1 MARKPKSRSDTR
13 RTGQAQKSTGKT
25 VLIVCEG
32 TKTEL
37 HYFNNLCDEYRLKS
51 VHTIT
56 VTPSGSGTNASNILQ
71 DAKKRYDRDK
81 EKDNTPD
88 HVFCVFDRDDD
99 KGANISFQPTIDKI
113 SKLKKFQAI
122 YSIPSFEFWLLLH
135 FSYTRQCFANPKQLL
150 TCLQKEYPTY
160 QKNQRGLFQSLQENL
175 DAALQNAARCEQEA
189 TQCGEPNPSTKVH
202 ELVNFLRELH
212 TREFVS

>member
-13 RTGQAQKSTGKT
+13 RKGQAQKPAGKT

-32 TKTEL
+32 TKTEFN
-37 HYFNNLCDEYRLKS
+37 YFNELCHTYHLQA
-51 VHTIT
+51 VHTIK
-56 VTPSGSGTNASNILQ
+56 VTAGGSGSNAANILH
-71 DAKKRYDRDK
+71 DAKKRYARS
-81 EKDNTPD
+81 KDNGNAFD

-99 KGANISFQPTIDKI
+99 KGANISFQPTIHEI
-113 SKLKKFQAI
+113 SKLKDFQAI

-135 FSYTRQCFANPKQLL
+135 FSYTRQCFANPKQVL

-160 QKNQRGLFQSLQENL
+160 QKNQQGLFQTLQENL

-189 TQCGEPNPSTKVH
+189 IECGEHNPSTKVH
-202 ELVNFLRELH
+202 ELIHFLRELR
-212 TREFVS
+212 TLKS

>member
-1 MARKPKSRSDTR
+1 MARKTKSRSDTR
-13 RTGQAQKSTGKT
+13 RIGQAQKPTGKNI
-25 VLIVCEG
+25 LIVCEG

-37 HYFNNLCDEYRLKS
+37 HYFNNLCHEYRLKS

-56 VTPSGSGTNASNILQ
+56 VTPSSSGTNASNILQ

-81 EKDNTPD
+81 ANGNTPD

-99 KGANISFQPTIDKI
+99 KGANVSFQPTIDTI
-113 SKLKKFQAI
+113 NKLKKFQAI

-150 TCLQKEYPTY
+150 TCLQKEYPAY
-160 QKNQRGLFQSLQENL
+160 QKKQQGLFTLLENHL
-175 DAALQNAARCEQEA
+175 DNALTNAIRCEQEA
-189 TQCGEPNPSTKVH
+189 DQCNEPNPSTKVH
-202 ELVNFLRELH
+202 ELVNFLRELR
-212 TREFVS
+212 TSK

>member
-37 HYFNNLCDEYRLKS
+37 NYFKDLCQTYRLHS

-56 VTPSGSGTNASNILQ
+56 VTPSSSGTNASNILQ

-88 HVFCVFDRDDD
+88 HVFCVFDRDDH
-99 KGANISFQPTIDKI
+99 KGVNNSFQPTINEIK
-113 SKLKKFQAI
+113 KLKTFQAI

-135 FSYTRQCFANPKQLL
+135 FGYTRTCFETAYQVTDKLL
-150 TCLQKEYPTY
+150 KEHPAY
-160 QKNQRGLFQSLQENL
+160 QKNQQGLFTFLESRLN
-175 DAALQNAARCEQEA
+175 DALVYATRCAQEA
-189 TQCGEPNPSTKVH
+189 ELCNEPNPSTKVH
-202 ELVNFLRELH
+202 ELVNFLREL
-212 TREFVS
+212 RAPK

>member
-13 RTGQAQKSTGKT
+13 RKKQAQQPTGKT

-37 HYFNNLCDEYRLKS
+37 NYFKEIRKS
-51 VHTIT
+51 YDLQAVHAVE
-56 VTPSGSGTNASNILQ
+56 VTAGGAGSNAANILH
-71 DAKKRYDRDK
+71 DAKNRYNRS
-81 EKDNTPD
+81 KDNGNAFD

-99 KGANISFQPTIDKI
+99 KGANVSFQPTIDNI
-113 SKLKKFQAI
+113 NKLKDFEAI

-160 QKNQRGLFQSLQENL
+160 QKNQQGLFQSLQENL

-202 ELVNFLRELH
+202 ELVNFLRELR
-212 TREFVS
+212 TYK

>member
-13 RTGQAQKSTGKT
+13 RTGQAQKPTGKT

-37 HYFNNLCDEYRLKS
+37 NYFKDLCHAYRLQS

-56 VTPSGSGTNASNILQ
+56 VTSSSAGTNASNILQ

-88 HVFCVFDRDDD
+88 YVFCVFDRDDH
-99 KGANISFQPTIDKI
+99 KGVNNSFQPTINEIK
-113 SKLKKFQAI
+113 KLKTFQAI
-122 YSIPSFEFWLLLH
+122 YSIPSFEFWILLH
-135 FSYTRQCFANPKQLL
+135 FGYTRTCFSTPKHVTDSLE
-150 TCLQKEYPTY
+150 KEYPAY
-160 QKNQRGLFQSLQENL
+160 QKNQQGLFTLLENHL
-175 DAALQNAARCEQEA
+175 DNALTNAIRCEQEA
-189 TQCGEPNPSTKVH
+189 DQCNEPNPSTKVH
-202 ELVNFLRELH
+202 ELVKFLRELR
-212 TREFVS
+212 TPK